1 MSRSGFGRAPM
12 MNTTKS
18 PSISA
23 VNLPLFIE
31 GTEEEVVSLARCCMP
46 IPGDNVQGFLT
57 SGKGVIVHRAG
68 CHNVGSY
75 RRRPKEWVPV
85 EWSSEYSGEYQANI
99 AIELRNTPGSLARVA
114 TTLSQ
119 MNTNIENMRFET
131 SGESLTRIVITLTVR
146 DRKHMARVIRRLRN
160 LPVVERIKRESR

>member
-1 MSRSGFGRAPM
+1 M
-12 MNTTKS
+12 
-18 PSISA
+18 
-23 VNLPLFIE
+23 
-31 GTEEEVVSLARCCMP
+31 
-46 IPGDNVQGFLT
+46 
-57 SGKGVIVHRAG
+57 
-68 CHNVGSY
+68 
-75 RRRPKEWVPV
+75 